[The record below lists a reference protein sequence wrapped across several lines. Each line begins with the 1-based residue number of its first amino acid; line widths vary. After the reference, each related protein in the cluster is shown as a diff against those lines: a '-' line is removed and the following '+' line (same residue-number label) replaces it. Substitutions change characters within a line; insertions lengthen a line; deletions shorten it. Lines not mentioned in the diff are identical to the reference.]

1 MNISGSFAKNAFVS
15 KWLSSDDPTRL
26 FQLLLGDGQHTF
38 AAHGKSC
45 LIAVIQALGI
55 F

>member
-1 MNISGSFAKNAFVS
+1 MNISGNSTKNAFVS

-38 AAHGKSC
+38 AAHGKLC
-45 LIAVIQALGI
+45 QVAVIQALGI